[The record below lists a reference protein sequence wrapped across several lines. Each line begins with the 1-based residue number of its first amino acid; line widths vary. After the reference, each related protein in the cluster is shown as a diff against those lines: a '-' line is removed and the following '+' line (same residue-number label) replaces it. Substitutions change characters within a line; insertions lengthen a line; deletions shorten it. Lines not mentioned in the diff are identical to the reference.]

1 MLTSTLLFVLLF
13 QLFLAV
19 RAAPLPFDF
28 DGLLDDVF
36 GGDDDDTSNGNT
48 LGGALDGVVGDSDEG
63 GNNDSGPSAILD
75 DLLGSGDDTTESNG
89 GSLNDGL
96 DTFFG
101 SNDTYSTSTQSSDD
115 TSSNEDSGSFLDGL
129 LGKAEDAISDGASD
143 LLGDLLGDD
152 DSASSNATSSTVS
165 VTSATL
171 TATFSRPA
179 FFSRIAYCSSASV
192 TNFSCGAP
200 CDALDAQSVEI
211 LATGGDG
218 GTVPRSHQGT
228 DPDNILSILN
238 DVEFFLTPI
247 DTDFFPSA
255 AGSFLETFSRIA
267 STVLSTVQS
276 ALTSTGAQSV
286 VVTGHSL
293 GAALATLDALM
304 FHDALTNI
312 SIQTTTFGSPR
323 VGDQAFADFVDSSLS
338 NEGFAR
344 ITNKADPVPH
354 LPPLVLDFV
363 HAQGEVHLGD
373 AGAVLCEGQ
382 ENKSDDCAD
391 GVGALAI
398 VDGVDDHIE
407 SVRGSMVPS
416 VEFVLYSSTIRA
428 CSLRI
433 MSAQTRYVDVHFTQ
447 EKRRAYGMHRRSGLP
462 DKENWTVYR
471 EHLYYSA
478 NARRLW
484 FRSIKPFKYLDVL
497 VPYVLAAMYT
507 DVYGKWQTFRRAE
520 MMGNAEKQTKET
532 SNQRLLI
539 PKGNIHCAFHTSDIP
554 RPIAGCDN
562 EHITIQLKFILLI
575 RLYHILPASYYSFIN
590 PRKSS
595 RTSLRKVKQ
604 KYVRGYA
611 YFSVSSAPA
620 TGEAVTIIAI
630 VVEATT
636 QGPLGR

>member
-1 MLTSTLLFVLLF
+1 MADIRVNHGPVLSQFNSSAHQRQSQLFKIRCRDHKITIKKTGRF
-13 QLFLAV
+13 PSCRLFLAV

-218 GTVPRSHQGT
+218 GTVPRFVIAHDKSTNSIVVAHQGT

-255 AGSFLETFSRIA
+255 AGKDIKVHSGFLETFSRIA

-398 VDGVDDHIE
+398 VDGVDDHIGPYFDGISFGQDE
-407 SVRGSMVPS
+407 
-416 VEFVLYSSTIRA
+416 
-428 CSLRI
+428 CS
-433 MSAQTRYVDVHFTQ
+433 A
-447 EKRRAYGMHRRSGLP
+447 
-462 DKENWTVYR
+462 
-471 EHLYYSA
+471 
-478 NARRLW
+478 
-484 FRSIKPFKYLDVL
+484 
-497 VPYVLAAMYT
+497 
-507 DVYGKWQTFRRAE
+507 
-520 MMGNAEKQTKET
+520 
-532 SNQRLLI
+532 
-539 PKGNIHCAFHTSDIP
+539 
-554 RPIAGCDN
+554 
-562 EHITIQLKFILLI
+562 
-575 RLYHILPASYYSFIN
+575 
-590 PRKSS
+590 
-595 RTSLRKVKQ
+595 
-604 KYVRGYA
+604 
-611 YFSVSSAPA
+611 
-620 TGEAVTIIAI
+620 
-630 VVEATT
+630 
-636 QGPLGR
+636 